1 MLFIHFIES
10 DFHVGLLPSQEE
22 VFFVFKFH
30 YSTSLLEM
38 NSLTFVYLKMSFF
51 ILSSFLK
58 DCQADRF
65 FPLPILLKLP
75 FYCFLTLFLISS
87 QPSVLYLFCFLKIL
101 IIFIFIYL
109 ALVGLHCCSQAFSGC
124 GKQGILFITVRG
136 LLIAVSSLVTERGMQ
151 LCGLQQSWHTGSVVA
166 ACMLS
171 CPEACG
177 IFPKGIESLS
187 PAWQA
192 NS

>member
-65 FPLPILLKLP
+65 FPFAHSFKVAILL
-75 FYCFLTLFLISS
+75 FSDFVSDQQSAVSLISFLFFKNS
-87 QPSVLYLFCFLKIL
+87 YYLYFYLFGSGGSPLLLTGFLWL
-101 IIFIFIYL
+101 RQAGDTLHYSAWASHCSGFSCYGAWDVAVW
-109 ALVGLHCCSQAFSGC
+109 ALVVMAHGLCSCGLHA
-124 GKQGILFITVRG
+124 
-136 LLIAVSSLVTERGMQ
+136 Q
-151 LCGLQQSWHTGSVVA
+151 L
-166 ACMLS
+166 
-171 CPEACG
+171 P
-177 IFPKGIESLS
+177 
-187 PAWQA
+187 
-192 NS
+192 